1 MSFGADWFQTDDYI
15 TGATND
21 FLVKGYG
28 QGNAFV
34 NLAFS
39 EAWSVRASAKNF
51 TDEYVI
57 QTGSRGFLGGFI
69 PIRPR
74 EYFLSVN
81 YKVD

>member
-1 MSFGADWFQTDDYI
+1 M
-15 TGATND
+15 
-21 FLVKGYG
+21 
-28 QGNAFV
+28 
-34 NLAFS
+34 NLAWN

-51 TDEYVI
+51 TNEYVI

-81 YKVD
+81 YRVD

>member
-1 MSFGADWFQTDDYI
+1 MQLILLLLAV
-15 TGATND
+15 
-21 FLVKGYG
+21 FLLLYLQNLQC